1 MVVSVF
7 SKEYG
12 RLWKNYMVC
21 ESATPTCHDRSSI
34 QEAFAMMHLAEV
46 YSHGLMAPS
55 GDVGRSGGDGAGP
68 SR

>member
-1 MVVSVF
+1 
-7 SKEYG
+7 
-12 RLWKNYMVC
+12 MVC